1 MLLLNTSATSKTPIK
16 IGTRTL
22 LKDLLIDWFL
32 GLKSESVYLSK
43 WEWKDQDFCFRP
55 CLLLLKPQ
63 GSINLFFF
71 FSWPHHMQYL
81 SSPEIRLAPP
91 AVEMQSLHPWTARE
105 VPIILILR
113 KEIFSKVGKSKVYFC
128 SDAQYLNKSSVSL
141 CLCQDNWKSCKVLCI
156 IYCLCIYYY
165 YLDNWYCI
173 YCNLSKC

>member
-1 MLLLNTSATSKTPIK
+1 MNFGFPSWNGPHQACLIPSQGYLRVGRMGSTLQHFVDHQRKLWPPSLPSQALDSMQAETFTP
-16 IGTRTL
+16 TR
-22 LKDLLIDWFL
+22 DWTCASL
-32 GLKSESVYLSK
+32 
-43 WEWKDQDFCFRP
+43 
-55 CLLLLKPQ
+55 
-63 GSINLFFF
+63 
-71 FSWPHHMQYL
+71 
-81 SSPEIRLAPP
+81 
-91 AVEMQSLHPWTARE
+91 AVEVPSLHHWTARE

-165 YLDNWYCI
+165 YLDNWCCI